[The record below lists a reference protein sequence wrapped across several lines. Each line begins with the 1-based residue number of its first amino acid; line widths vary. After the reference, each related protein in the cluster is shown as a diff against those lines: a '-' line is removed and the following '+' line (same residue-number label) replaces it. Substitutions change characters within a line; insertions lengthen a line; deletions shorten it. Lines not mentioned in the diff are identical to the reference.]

1 MFKIKW
7 RNRQRSFIVREG
19 LSRYADRA
27 AAEAQVAKWQEIFS
41 ANTYYIEPA

>member
-7 RNRQRSFIVREG
+7 RNRERSFIVREG
-19 LSRYADRA
+19 LSRYQTYA
-27 AAEAQVAKWQEIFS
+27 AAEAQIAKWQLVFP